1 MYPPVYF
8 VRHGLTDWNAEGRLQ
23 GQAETELNEIGR
35 MQADRN
41 GRLLAALIGDPQ
53 TFDFIASPMR
63 RTRATMERIRVAMGL
78 APDDYR
84 TDPRLMEL
92 HFGDWQGSTLA
103 ELDARSPGS
112 TERRSQGKWGFL
124 PPGAGAESYE
134 MLARRVAPWL
144 EALERP
150 TVCVTH
156 GGILRSVFHLVEGMP
171 GEEAASMLVP
181 QDQVLELREGKLAW
195 R

>member
-1 MYPPVYF
+1 MLPPVFF

-23 GQAETELNEIGR
+23 GQAETELSEIGR

-41 GRLLAALIGDPQ
+41 GRLLSELIPDPES
-53 TFDFIASPMR
+53 FDFVASPMR
-63 RTRATMERIRVAMGL
+63 RTRETMERVRAAMGL
-78 APDDYR
+78 PPQEYR

-103 ELDARSPGS
+103 ELEARAPGS
-112 TERRSQGKWGFL
+112 TEPRVRDKWRFM
-124 PPGAGAESYE
+124 PPGAEAESYE
-134 MLARRVAPWL
+134 MLSHRVAPWL
-144 EALERP
+144 LELQRP

-156 GGILRSVFHLVEGMP
+156 GGIVRCVFHLVEGMP
-171 GEEAASMLVP
+171 GEQAAAMLVP
-181 QDQVLELREGKLAW
+181 QDQLLELRDGKLSW